1 MQHMRGNPCRSSF
14 ALHKIK
20 KERRVLNLILCK
32 ALAQK
37 TTARIKNGIQHTNNN
52 DAQISN
58 LDFAASVYFNAIK

>member
-1 MQHMRGNPCRSSF
+1 MQYMRGKTCISSF

-32 ALAQK
+32 ALAEK
-37 TTARIKNGIQHTNNN
+37 TTARIKNGILHTNN
-52 DAQISN
+52 DYALSN